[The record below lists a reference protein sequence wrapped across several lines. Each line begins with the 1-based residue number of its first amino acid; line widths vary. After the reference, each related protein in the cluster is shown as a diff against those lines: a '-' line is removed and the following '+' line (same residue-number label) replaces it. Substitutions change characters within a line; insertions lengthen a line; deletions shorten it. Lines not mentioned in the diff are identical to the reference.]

1 VTSPHRLTIALVI
14 ALLALSSGCGSDK
27 ATPKADHA
35 QCSYP
40 SDGQKPAKPVDKPPG
55 NPDKSA
61 PTEVT
66 ISTDRGDVRVS
77 LDADKAPCT
86 VNSFLSLAKQGYFD
100 KTPCHRLTVESIF
113 VLQCGD
119 PSGTGTQG
127 PGYKLADELVDQDP
141 RLQPCLGQTDPSTG
155 KELCTYTAGTVA
167 MANGG
172 PDTNGSQFFLVYKDS
187 PLPAAYTVFGRMSA
201 SGVKVVRSVA
211 AKGVSP
217 GTEQPLEPVT
227 ITSVK

>member
-1 VTSPHRLTIALVI
+1 
-14 ALLALSSGCGSDK
+14 
-27 ATPKADHA
+27 
-35 QCSYP
+35 
-40 SDGQKPAKPVDKPPG
+40 
-55 NPDKSA
+55 
-61 PTEVT
+61 
-66 ISTDRGDVRVS
+66 
-77 LDADKAPCT
+77 
-86 VNSFLSLAKQGYFD
+86 
-100 KTPCHRLTVESIF
+100 
-113 VLQCGD
+113 
-119 PSGTGTQG
+119 
-127 PGYKLADELVDQDP
+127 
-141 RLQPCLGQTDPSTG
+141 
-155 KELCTYTAGTVA
+155 